1 MLLDGHFDAIT
12 SLPGGMVAEIML
24 YCRETTYKIVFSW
37 VDLKHLK
44 IGQMGYRVFDP
55 EALAIMIILMY

>member
-1 MLLDGHFDAIT
+1 M
-12 SLPGGMVAEIML
+12 AESGIE
-24 YCRETTYKIVFSW
+24 RERERERERDREKPDYWPTYKIVFSW